1 MDLFDKIKKN
11 MGPIG
16 KWADFAD
23 GYFAFPELTGEISN
37 RMYFQ
42 GKEVICWS
50 INNYLGLGNHPEVR
64 KADADASAEWG
75 LAYPMG
81 ARMMSGTTKY
91 HLQLEQELAAFVGK
105 ESAYLLN
112 FGYQGIMSAID
123 ALLDRKDV
131 VVYDAESHACIVDGM
146 RMHPGHR
153 FAFEHNNMES
163 LEKNLLRAT
172 KLTEKSGGAILV
184 ISEGVFGMRGDQ
196 GKLREIIA
204 MKEKYDFR
212 LLIDDAHGF
221 GALGK
226 TGAGTGE
233 EQGVQDDIDLYFST
247 FAKSMA
253 SIGAFIAG
261 DPEIIRF
268 LRYNMRSQVYAK
280 SLPMPLVIGNLKR
293 LELLRSRP
301 EMKAKLWENV
311 NYLQANLREAGFDI
325 GDTNTPVTPVYM
337 KADEPLVAGVLV
349 RDLRENYGIFC
360 SIVIYP
366 VIPKGTMILRIIP
379 TAVHTLEDIDL
390 TIQAFKEARQKL
402 DDGTYAAAI
411 GNLVQQG

>member
-16 KWADFAD
+16 QWADLAD
-23 GYFAFPELTGEISN
+23 GYYAFPELTGELGN
-37 RMYFQ
+37 KMYFQ

-50 INNYLGLGNHPEVR
+50 INNYLGLANHPEVR

-81 ARMMSGTTKY
+81 ARMMSGTTQY
-91 HLQLEQELAAFVGK
+91 HLQLERELAAFVGK

-123 ALLDRKDV
+123 ALLDRRDV
-131 VVYDAESHACIVDGM
+131 VVYDSESHACIVDGM

-153 FAFEHNNMES
+153 FAFEHNNIES
-163 LEKNLLRAT
+163 LEKNLVRAT
-172 KLTEKSGGAILV
+172 KMVEKTGGGILV

-196 GKLREIIA
+196 GKLKEIIA
-204 MKEKYDFR
+204 LKGKYDFR
-212 LLIDDAHGF
+212 FLIDDAHGF

-226 TGAGTGE
+226 TGAGAAE
-233 EQGVQDDIDLYFST
+233 EQGVQDQVDLYFST

-293 LELLRSRP
+293 LELLRTRP
-301 EMKAKLWENV
+301 ELKAKLWENT
-311 NYLQANLREAGFDI
+311 NYLQKGLVEAGFNI
-325 GDTNTPVTPVYM
+325 GDTNTPVTPVYL
-337 KADEPLVAGVLV
+337 KADEPLVATALV
-349 RDLRENYGIFC
+349 KDLRENYGIFC
-360 SIVIYP
+360 SVVIYP
-366 VIPKGTMILRIIP
+366 VIPKGTMILRLIP
-379 TAVHTLEDIDL
+379 TAVHTKEDIDL
-390 TIQAFKEARQKL
+390 TIEAFKAARAKM
-402 DDGTYAAAI
+402 DDGTYYEMVKAMMV
-411 GNLVQQG
+411 G